1 MDAIDQQV
9 APIGPTRRLVRGDI
23 AERGG
28 RGARRDHGDKSIVA
42 RVLDALASLGFV
54 TTCPVKAV
62 KAWLQAAGISEG
74 PLSRPV
80 AKGGRLGAQRLTDK
94 GVCDLVKA
102 YAERIG
108 LKASAPIP
116 CAPAS

>member
-1 MDAIDQQV
+1 
-9 APIGPTRRLVRGDI
+9 
-23 AERGG
+23 
-28 RGARRDHGDKSIVA
+28 
-42 RVLDALASLGFV
+42 
-54 TTCPVKAV
+54 
-62 KAWLQAAGISEG
+62 
-74 PLSRPV
+74 LSRPV